1 MLLPDQTYEQANPAQ
16 DILTSYGQ
24 LIGED
29 DEDIIEKKLFLASL
43 KANLKVS
50 TLPRSK
56 QKLKDRINSD
66 DVQSLHTFGEHGGDK
81 QMDEEK
87 SSRMEAKKN
96 EKNAQRSGDNGD
108 ETYER
113 TSEFFNNIPEFDGE
127 ALGPFSVHSKQDFS
141 IRTNVDLLKACEVF
155 LETHRIRPDFFCKYR
170 SAVE

>member
-66 DVQSLHTFGEHGGDK
+66 DVQSLHTFGEHNVAAE
-81 QMDEEK
+81 EEK
-87 SSRMEAKKN
+87 SRMEEKKN
-96 EKNAQRSGDNGD
+96 AKNAQRRDNGD
-108 ETYER
+108 ENYER